1 MCSSTWLAGEET
13 LAAEKTACFSLC
25 RHAGPQ
31 RKTPRLWQAER
42 GKERTRGAE
51 AFMRLA
57 REIRLRIG

>member
-42 GKERTRGAE
+42 GKEKDPWGRGLYE
-51 AFMRLA
+51 ASQGNQA
-57 REIRLRIG
+57 